1 MKSRRIIT
9 AIALVAAAALLFSL
23 PSALHAQPEVAGL
36 QGHERTLLRVWII
49 SSPGGGQAWLTSQLR
64 TYERQNPG
72 VMTHLRIVP
81 AAEVFAENAV
91 LPDVILH
98 MPGDLTDPDG
108 LLAPVAAEDAIRA
121 PLLRCGSHQ
130 GTLYGLPLCWGAWV
144 LAIDSAL
151 DPVPAATPEPAS
163 LWGRPAAT
171 EAPHEEPGYPIA
183 AASETERPLL
193 SSGGAALLTLAELL
207 PRGARP
213 DVPDSSVQLT
223 SGETYAA
230 FQTRQ
235 CASAM
240 LTTGQATAFSSLV
253 SGGKGFPFRIM
264 VPAEVVTDLVWLG
277 GVTQDAP
284 PEAAALLA
292 FLTGADAQKALAAQ
306 GLHTVRDD
314 LTLYAAGFSARVEQA
329 GLRGLYA
336 VNAYLPPEALQSAAW
351 QVFQGT
357 RSMAD
362 ALPPLL

>member
-1 MKSRRIIT
+1 MKPRRIAA
-9 AIALVAAAALLFSL
+9 AIALIAAAALLLSL
-23 PSALHAQPEVAGL
+23 PGVLKAEPEVAGL
-36 QGHERTLLRVWII
+36 QGRGRTLLRVWII

-64 TYERQNPG
+64 AFERQNPG
-72 VMTHLRIVP
+72 VLTHLRIVP
-81 AAEVFAENAV
+81 ASEVFASDAV

-98 MPGDLTDPDG
+98 MPGDLSDPARR
-108 LLAPVAAEDAIRA
+108 LAPVTAADAIRA

-171 EAPHEEPGYPIA
+171 EAPREEPAYPLA
-183 AASETERPLL
+183 AASSSETPLL
-193 SSGGAALLTLAELL
+193 SPGGAALLTLAELL
-207 PRGARP
+207 PPGGRP
-213 DVPDSSVQLT
+213 SLPEASAQL
-223 SGETYAA
+223 SPADAYAA
-230 FQTRQ
+230 FQTRK

-240 LTTGQATAFSSLV
+240 LTTGQVTAFSSLV
-253 SGGKGFPFRIM
+253 SAGKGFPFRIM
-264 VPAEVVTDLVWLG
+264 TPAEVVTDLVWLG
-277 GVTQDAP
+277 SVTQDAP

-292 FLTGADAQKALAAQ
+292 FLTGTDAQRALAAQ

-329 GLRGLYA
+329 GQQGLHA
-336 VNAYLPPEALQSAAW
+336 VNAYLPPETLQSAAW

-357 RSMAD
+357 LSSSD